1 MLTKIAKTLAV
12 LTIVSSIPL
21 LLSFNRKHQW
31 FPRMSNAFY
40 SSAMSFSLTA
50 LPIFVLFSLIVTI
63 CILASRNISKK
74 TALRW
79 NLTGIL
85 VAVISVIILAVAVHS
100 RF

>member
-21 LLSFNRKHQW
+21 LLSFNVKHQW
-31 FPRMSNAFY
+31 FPRMSDAFH
-40 SSAMSFSLTA
+40 SSAMSFSLTV
-50 LPIFVLFSLIVTI
+50 LPIFVLLGVIVTI
-63 CILASRNISKK
+63 CILASRDISKK

-79 NLTGIL
+79 NLTGIF
-85 VAVISVIILAVAVHS
+85 VAVISVLILAAAVHS